1 MCETIDEVMVRSDL
15 IVVGNRA
22 PEFRE
27 AINKVD
33 TDKIVLDLVR
43 VDESK
48 RTEGNYIGLA
58 W

>member
-1 MCETIDEVMVRSDL
+1 MVRSDL